1 MLAALILAY
10 VSLVLALTAVVFLIK
25 ANTNFL
31 RDSTYHRERYAGL
44 ERRYER
50 LLDDHEDL
58 HQEKRKMDK
67 ALEAAHM
74 SLELVLT
81 DISKKDEI
89 YLTQTIT
96 NINDPAQGE
105 LFEGTNG

>member
-10 VSLVLALTAVVFLIK
+10 IGLVLALTAVVLLIK

-81 DISKKDEI
+81 DISLKEDEI
-89 YLTQTIT
+89 YTTQSIPMK
-96 NINDPAQGE
+96 DPAQGE